1 MLVQWRLCHFGR
13 EAAAHPGPIGPHCS
27 QVNDVSPLDLPAAPL
42 SLNLTGG
49 LLLLLLV
56 SLTLTNFSL
65 TLTNTTLTLIF
76 HSDFYGPYQ
85 YSQ

>member
-1 MLVQWRLCHFGR
+1 MLVQWQLCHFGR
-13 EAAAHPGPIGPHCS
+13 EAAAHPGPIGPHCL
-27 QVNDVSPLDLPAAPL
+27 QVNDISPLDLPAAPL

-65 TLTNTTLTLIF
+65 TLTNMTLTLIS
-76 HSDFYGPYQ
+76 HSDSYGPCQ